1 MINKNLIIIFFFI
14 FLSSCGYSTVYN
26 NSTDS
31 EIKIV
36 VLEMKGSRELNNK
49 INSSLKKYIN
59 NKSDKIFKI
68 TFNTNLDKDIISK
81 DSKGK
86 VTNYQLKAVSNILV
100 DYNNKTFSYSFK
112 ENLNI
117 KNIDDTFEQKKYE
130 NVVKN
135 NFASSIKEKL
145 ILKLKTLK

>member
-49 INSSLKKYIN
+49 INFSLKKYIN

-117 KNIDDTFEQKKYE
+117 KNIDDTF
-130 NVVKN
+130 
-135 NFASSIKEKL
+135 
-145 ILKLKTLK
+145 

>member
-117 KNIDDTFEQKKYE
+117 KNIDDTF
-130 NVVKN
+130 
-135 NFASSIKEKL
+135 
-145 ILKLKTLK
+145 